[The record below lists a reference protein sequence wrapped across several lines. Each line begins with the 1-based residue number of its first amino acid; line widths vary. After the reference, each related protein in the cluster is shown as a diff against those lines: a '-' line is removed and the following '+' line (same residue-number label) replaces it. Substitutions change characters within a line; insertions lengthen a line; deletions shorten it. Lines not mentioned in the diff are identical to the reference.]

1 MMMKLS
7 RAEGIDSPSLVS
19 RTKDFYQR
27 RRRRTRKGVKT
38 ETSFAQTLL
47 SLSLSL
53 SFE

>member
-27 RRRRTRKGVKT
+27 RRRRTPKAVKK
-38 ETSFAQTLL
+38 EKSLAQTLL
-47 SLSLSL
+47 SLSFSP
-53 SFE
+53 SFK